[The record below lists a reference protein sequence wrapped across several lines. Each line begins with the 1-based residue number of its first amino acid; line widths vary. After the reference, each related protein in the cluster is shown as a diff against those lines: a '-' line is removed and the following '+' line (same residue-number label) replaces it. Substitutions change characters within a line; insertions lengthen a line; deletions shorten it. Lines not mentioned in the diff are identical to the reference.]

1 MYRIIVVILLSF
13 ILVPTVY
20 GQSFE
25 VMAVSENLQE
35 AVLKNTETGE
45 EWVVSR
51 GEVMDGWRVMEI
63 AETHVTLGGWV
74 EGIGLIAAQIPV
86 MVRLVPST
94 QRP

>member
-1 MYRIIVVILLSF
+1 MCKVILILLLSF
-13 ILVPTVY
+13 VWVQSVY

-25 VMAVSENLQE
+25 AMAVSENLQE

-45 EWVVSR
+45 QRVVRR
-51 GEVMDGWRVMEI
+51 GEVVDGWRVMEI

-74 EGIGLIAAQIPV
+74 EGIGAIAARIPV
-86 MVRLVPST
+86 IVRLSPNT